1 VIETTVAGLGDVL
14 DLDQVRRRF
23 IGAREHDR
31 GIERRQGDARVT
43 VASRRD
49 GFDRLVGDGALAK
62 FDSPSHEYSRSS
74 ADNGTAPQ
82 RGTAHQRR
90 IDLEV
95 RVLGRRAD
103 EHDLAGLGGRQQE
116 ILLGLIEPVDLVNES
131 TVRWPVRRVDRVRA

>member
-31 GIERRQGDARVT
+31 VSSVVKATRA
-43 VASRRD
+43 
-49 GFDRLVGDGALAK
+49 
-62 FDSPSHEYSRSS
+62 SPSLADVMASIASSAMALWRSSTPLRTSTSRSS
-74 ADNGTAPQ
+74 ADNGTGA
-82 RGTAHQRR
+82 TTWNAHQRR

-103 EHDLAGLGGRQQE
+103 EHDLAVSVAGNK
-116 ILLGLIEPVDLVNES
+116 ILLDLLNRWTSSMKS
-131 TVRWPVRRVDRVRA
+131 TCAGPVRRVDRVRA